1 LVTANKAGYQIGFLF
16 FFKTV
21 GLACTLILFVPKPAV
36 AACFFV
42 GFKDGIDRKSVAQAI
57 VEFGSSQVV
66 EGPHISRIGSFIF

>member
-1 LVTANKAGYQIGFLF
+1 
-16 FFKTV
+16 
-21 GLACTLILFVPKPAV
+21 LACTLILFVPKPAV

-66 EGPHISRIGSFIF
+66 EGPHISRISSFIF